1 MWHVKGS
8 LTVKVRG
15 LRAGP
20 ADCSLLWKGFLPFGG
35 KVHAPPAAEALP
47 SPAGSGASRR
57 VSALRSPLR
66 WGGPRPRGT
75 PVSAP
80 HRWCGAARVRQA
92 LPQLR
97 YRPAAPRPLHRGVA
111 MAAAARRCGGGS
123 IGGGGAAPA
132 ADPGPAAQASAAGR
146 RRGGRPPSAS
156 ARRRPAAA
164 GAGRWSR
171 RGTRKMDAPH
181 PSFAAQHPPLSAAR

>member
-1 MWHVKGS
+1 MNRSYCVHLGLMWHVKGS

-47 SPAGSGASRR
+47 SPAGSA
-57 VSALRSPLR
+57 
-66 WGGPRPRGT
+66 
-75 PVSAP
+75 AP

-92 LPQLR
+92 LPQLC

-164 GAGRWSR
+164 GAGR
-171 RGTRKMDAPH
+171 
-181 PSFAAQHPPLSAAR
+181 